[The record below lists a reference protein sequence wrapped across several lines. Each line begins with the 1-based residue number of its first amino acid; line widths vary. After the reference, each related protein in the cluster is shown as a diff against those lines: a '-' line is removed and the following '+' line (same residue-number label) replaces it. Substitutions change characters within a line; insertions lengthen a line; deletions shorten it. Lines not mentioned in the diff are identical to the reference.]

1 MPLDLERES
10 NKMDL
15 LWNQTLE
22 QADLEII
29 ERTFFIGT

>member
-22 QADLEII
+22 QADLEST
-29 ERTFFIGT
+29 E